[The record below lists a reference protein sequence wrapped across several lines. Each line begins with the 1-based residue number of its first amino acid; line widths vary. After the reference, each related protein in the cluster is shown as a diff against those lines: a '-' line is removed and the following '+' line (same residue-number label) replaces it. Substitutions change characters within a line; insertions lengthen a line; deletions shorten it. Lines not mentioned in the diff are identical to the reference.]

1 MGFSVVFYLFSG
13 TVEHLKTDSL
23 VNDRVL
29 FKLINVSLLFFKV
42 VNVFSSKIKRLHL
55 KVGRIRVAKKI

>member
-1 MGFSVVFYLFSG
+1 MGFSVVFYLLSG
-13 TVEHLKTDSL
+13 TVDLKTDSL

-42 VNVFSSKIKRLHL
+42 VNVLSSKIKRLHL